1 MALLAANI
9 PLQFK
14 FCVVWVGVDGCG
26 VLACGCVG
34 VGVGVL
40 TSEATSLYILDVNL

>member
-1 MALLAANI
+1 MALTAANI
-9 PLQFK
+9 PIHFK

-34 VGVGVL
+34 VGVDVL
-40 TSEATSLYILDVNL
+40 TSEATRLHSSC